1 MKHRTPTD
9 KPANPVDDP
18 RLLRSVE
25 DNQAEKGDLDD
36 TAPVPNITRMP
47 AGYEVVEQS
56 MKRATAQ
63 WVLQVRC
70 QCGRRWFELEAIDA
84 THCPR
89 CGVLVYVDVQERRR

>member
-1 MKHRTPTD
+1 VKDRTPTD

-18 RLLRSVE
+18 RSLRSTE
-25 DNQAEKGDLDD
+25 ENQDESDDTDD

-47 AGYEVVEQS
+47 DGYEVVEQR
-56 MKRATAQ
+56 MARATAE

-89 CGVLVYVDVQERRR
+89 CGLLVYVDVQERRR